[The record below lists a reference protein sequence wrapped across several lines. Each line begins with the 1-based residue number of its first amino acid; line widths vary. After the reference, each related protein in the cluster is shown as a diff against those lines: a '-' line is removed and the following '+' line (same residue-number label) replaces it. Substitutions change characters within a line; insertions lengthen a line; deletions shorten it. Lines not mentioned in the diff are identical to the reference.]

1 MGIIFF
7 LSVFRF
13 SHNGNTQLLDIFMM
27 TSGIGR
33 RRKCLK
39 IKMKIWRKRVK
50 ILERVELDGSEERE
64 CGGAQSVLMKKA
76 LDLQKGR

>member
-13 SHNGNTQLLDIFMM
+13 SHNGNTQLMM

-39 IKMKIWRKRVK
+39 IKMKIWRKRVR